1 MYYFETDMMSRNN
14 IERFQKLFNQL
25 VGVDYEVNQDD
36 DDSYY
41 IVITEL
47 ETEEEIS
54 ITNRIHSHIMADTP
68 LFD

>member
-1 MYYFETDMMSRNN
+1 MYYFETDMMSKGN

-41 IVITEL
+41 VVITEL
-47 ETEEEIS
+47 ETEEEIN
-54 ITNRIHSHIMADTP
+54 ITNCIHSHIMADTP